1 MVRRDPRPRWLQVGR
16 AWLDP
21 RGRRLGGWAFILN
34 RLSGLVLTAYL
45 LLHLTLLSTLAWSPA
60 AYDWFIK
67 LMSSRLVL
75 LFDLALAAV
84 LIYHGLNGIRLTLV
98 GLGVGVA
105 RHKEIFWA
113 AMLVGLLLL
122 GYGGY
127 RLWGGM

>member
-1 MVRRDPRPRWLQVGR
+1 MVGRDPRPRWLQVGR
-16 AWLDP
+16 AWLYP

-60 AYDWFIK
+60 AYDWFIE

-98 GLGVGVA
+98 GLGVGVT